1 MRALVTGG
9 SGYLGSHVCKRLKQE
24 GWTVVVY
31 DIKEPKHKYADLYCQ
46 GDIRDRNTL
55 DDLLK
60 KIKID
65 VVFHFAGRI
74 EVGESVKIPTEF
86 YDVNTGGTCN
96 LLNVMVKHDVK
107 NIIYSSTAAVYRTV
121 DYELDEY
128 DEVQYKTNAYA
139 GSKLSAEYAIQQSGL
154 NHIIFRY
161 FNLAGADSDGEMGE
175 DHDPETHLIPKII
188 QNLNNVEVYGHDYP
202 TTDGTCVRDYVH
214 VCDVAEA
221 HLNAAK
227 YLTEGNVSIILN
239 LGTGKGYSVNKIIT
253 LIEKVAGR
261 KIDIKYLSRRPGDP
275 SKLVANVNLAKK
287 VLKYRPKHDIMSI
300 LQTAYDWHT
309 K

>member
-96 LLNVMVKHDVK
+96 LINVMVKHDVK
-107 NIIYSSTAAVYRTV
+107 NIIYSSTAAVYRTI

-175 DHDPETHLIPKII
+175 DHDPETHLIPRII

-227 YLTEGNVSIILN
+227 YLIEGNVSIILN

-261 KIDIKYLSRRPGDP
+261 KIDIKYLSRRPVDP

-287 VLKYRPKHDIMSI
+287 ILKYRPKHDIMSI

>member
-31 DIKEPKHKYADLYCQ
+31 DIKEPKHEYADLYCQ
-46 GDIRDRNTL
+46 ADIRDRNALNFLL
-55 DDLLK
+55 DK
-60 KIKID
+60 VKVD

-227 YLTEGNVSIILN
+227 YLIEGNVSIILN

-287 VLKYRPKHDIMSI
+287 ILKYRPKHDIMSI

>member
-55 DDLLK
+55 NDLLK

-175 DHDPETHLIPKII
+175 DHDPETHLIPRII

-227 YLTEGNVSIILN
+227 YLIEGNVSIILN

-287 VLKYRPKHDIMSI
+287 ILKYRPKHDIMSI

>member
-227 YLTEGNVSIILN
+227 YLIEGNVSIILN

-287 VLKYRPKHDIMSI
+287 ILKYRPKHDIMSI

>member
-24 GWTVVVY
+24 GWDVVIY
-31 DIKEPKHKYADLYCQ
+31 DIRNPKHTYADIYCR

-55 DDLLK
+55 DDLLG
-60 KIKID
+60 KIKFD

-74 EVGESVKIPTEF
+74 EVGESGKIPTEF

-96 LLNVMVKHDVK
+96 LLNVMVKHGVE

-121 DYELDEY
+121 DYQLDEY

-154 NHIIFRY
+154 KHIIFRY
-161 FNLAGADSDGEMGE
+161 FNLAGADPDGEMGE
-175 DHDPETHLIPKII
+175 DHEPETHLIPRII
-188 QNLNNVEVYGHDYP
+188 QNLNKVEVYGKDYN

-227 YLTEGNVSIILN
+227 YLAEGN
-239 LGTGKGYSVNKIIT
+239 
-253 LIEKVAGR
+253 
-261 KIDIKYLSRRPGDP
+261 
-275 SKLVANVNLAKK
+275 
-287 VLKYRPKHDIMSI
+287 
-300 LQTAYDWHT
+300 
-309 K
+309 

>member
-24 GWTVVVY
+24 GWDVVVY
-31 DIKEPKHKYADLYCQ
+31 DIRNPKHTYTDIYCQ

-55 DDLLK
+55 DDLLGK
-60 KIKID
+60 VKFD

-96 LLNVMVKHDVK
+96 LLNVMVKHGVN
-107 NIIYSSTAAVYRTV
+107 NIIYSSTAAVYRTINHQF
-121 DYELDEY
+121 DEF

-154 NHIIFRY
+154 SHIIFRY
-161 FNLAGADSDGEMGE
+161 FNLAGADPDGEMGE
-175 DHDPETHLIPKII
+175 DHEPETHLIPRII
-188 QNLNNVEVYGHDYP
+188 QNLNNVEVYGKNYD

-221 HLNAAK
+221 HIAAAK
-227 YLTEGNVSIILN
+227 YLLDGKVSNVLN
-239 LGTGKGYSVNKIIT
+239 LGTGKGYSVDKIIT
-253 LIEKVAGR
+253 LIEKIIGKQINV
-261 KIDIKYLSRRPGDP
+261 KYLPRRPGDP
-275 SKLVANVNLAKK
+275 AKLVANVDLAKK
-287 VLKYRPKHDIMSI
+287 VLNYRPKHDIMSI
-300 LQTAYDWHT
+300 LQTAYNWHT

>member
-287 VLKYRPKHDIMSI
+287 ILKYRPKHDIMSI

>member
-175 DHDPETHLIPKII
+175 DHDPETHLIPRII

-287 VLKYRPKHDIMSI
+287 ILKYRPKHDIMSI

>member
-24 GWTVVVY
+24 GWDVVVY
-31 DIKEPKHKYADLYCQ
+31 DIKKPKHEYAELYCR

-60 KIKID
+60 KVKVD

-96 LLNVMVKHDVK
+96 LLNVMVKHGVQ
-107 NIIYSSTAAVYRTV
+107 NIIYSSTAAVYRTM
-121 DYELDEY
+121 DIQLDEF

-154 NHIIFRY
+154 KHIIFRY
-161 FNLAGADSDGEMGE
+161 FNLAGADPDGEMGE
-175 DHDPETHLIPKII
+175 DHEPETHLIPRII
-188 QNLNNVEVYGHDYP
+188 QNLNNVEVYGKDYN

-221 HLNAAK
+221 HIAAAK
-227 YLTEGNVSIILN
+227 YLLDGKESNVLN
-239 LGTGKGYSVNKIIT
+239 LGTGKGYSVDKIVT
-253 LIEKVAGR
+253 LIEKIIG
-261 KIDIKYLSRRPGDP
+261 KQIF
-275 SKLVANVNLAKK
+275 
-287 VLKYRPKHDIMSI
+287 
-300 LQTAYDWHT
+300 T
-309 K
+309 KFI

>member
-24 GWTVVVY
+24 GWDVVVY
-31 DIKEPKHKYADLYCQ
+31 DIKNPKHKYADLYCQ

-55 DDLLK
+55 DDLLH
-60 KIKID
+60 KIKFD

-121 DYELDEY
+121 DYELDEF
-128 DEVQYKTNAYA
+128 DEVRYKTNAYA

-154 NHIIFRY
+154 NHIIFSY
-161 FNLAGADSDGEMGE
+161 FNLAGADPDSEMGE
-175 DHDPETHLIPKII
+175 DHDPETHLIPRII
-188 QNLNNVEVYGHDYP
+188 QNLNTVEVYGHDYP

-227 YLTEGNVSIILN
+227 YLMEGNKSIILN
-239 LGTGKGYSVNKIIT
+239 LGTGKGYSVSKIIT
-253 LIEKVAGR
+253 LIEKVAG
-261 KIDIKYLSRRPGDP
+261 KEIDVKYLPRRPGDP
-275 SKLVANVNLAKK
+275 PKLVANVNLAKK

>member
-24 GWTVVVY
+24 GWDVVVY
-31 DIKEPKHKYADLYCQ
+31 DIKNPKHEYADLFCQ
-46 GDIRDRNTL
+46 ADIRDRNEL
-55 DDLLK
+55 DFLLDK
-60 KIKID
+60 VKVD

-227 YLTEGNVSIILN
+227 YLIEGNVSIILN

>member
-31 DIKEPKHKYADLYCQ
+31 DIKEPKHKYGDLYCQ

-55 DDLLK
+55 DDLLHK
-60 KIKID
+60 VKFD

-121 DYELDEY
+121 DYELDEF

-161 FNLAGADSDGEMGE
+161 FNLAGADPDGEMGE
-175 DHDPETHLIPKII
+175 DHDPETHLIPRII
-188 QNLNNVEVYGHDYP
+188 QNLNTVEVYGHDYP

-227 YLTEGNVSIILN
+227 YLIEGNKSIILN
-239 LGTGKGYSVNKIIT
+239 LGTGKGYSVSKIIT
-253 LIEKVAGR
+253 LIEKVAG
-261 KIDIKYLSRRPGDP
+261 KEIDVKYLPRRPGDP
-275 SKLVANVNLAKK
+275 AKLVANVNLAKK

>member
-31 DIKEPKHKYADLYCQ
+31 DIKKPKHEYAELYCQ

-55 DDLLK
+55 NGLLK
-60 KIKID
+60 KVKVD

-227 YLTEGNVSIILN
+227 YLIEGNVSIILN

-287 VLKYRPKHDIMSI
+287 ILKYRPKHDIMSI

>member
-55 DDLLK
+55 DDLLH

-96 LLNVMVKHDVK
+96 LLNVMVKHDIK
-107 NIIYSSTAAVYRTV
+107 NIIYSSTAAVYRTI
-121 DYELDEY
+121 DFELDEY

-175 DHDPETHLIPKII
+175 DHDPETHLIPRII

-227 YLTEGNVSIILN
+227 YLIEGNVSIILN
-239 LGTGKGYSVNKIIT
+239 LGTGKGYSVIKIVT
-253 LIEKVAGR
+253 LIEKIASR
-261 KIDIKYLSRRPGDP
+261 KIDIKYLPRRPGDP
-275 SKLVANVNLAKK
+275 PKLVANVNLAKK

>member
-60 KIKID
+60 KIKIN

-175 DHDPETHLIPKII
+175 DHDPETHLIPRII

-227 YLTEGNVSIILN
+227 YLIEGNVSIILN

>member
-175 DHDPETHLIPKII
+175 DHDPETHLIPRII

-227 YLTEGNVSIILN
+227 YLIEGNVSIILN

-275 SKLVANVNLAKK
+275 SKLVANVNLVKK

>member
-31 DIKEPKHKYADLYCQ
+31 DIKEPKHKYTDLYCQ

-55 DDLLK
+55 DDLLH
-60 KIKID
+60 KIKVD

-96 LLNVMVKHDVK
+96 LLNVMVKHDIK
-107 NIIYSSTAAVYRTV
+107 NIIYSSTAAVYRTI
-121 DYELDEY
+121 DFELDEY

-175 DHDPETHLIPKII
+175 DHDPETHLIPRII

-227 YLTEGNVSIILN
+227 YLIEGNVSIILN
-239 LGTGKGYSVNKIIT
+239 LGTGKGYSVIKIVT
-253 LIEKVAGR
+253 LIEKIAGR
-261 KIDIKYLSRRPGDP
+261 KIDIKYLPRRPGDP
-275 SKLVANVNLAKK
+275 PKLVANVNLAKK